1 MSKLIDNPI
10 SAITDSVSK
19 GVETVAGVFTTNK
32 EKDAQRSADEQMAL
46 LRAYQEEFKKVEN
59 RNWVDSLADGFNRLI
74 RPFIVTLILFIFVI
88 AYLSPQHLAEITFAL
103 SAIPDG
109 YWTLLSVIIAFYFGG
124 RMQLKSQQFKFSET
138 QAQAVKALI
147 NTKAEFRKLEMD
159 NDEPD
164 RVFGDKLAKES
175 NFDATRANL
184 VNPVV
189 EEALRHVKAEGKP
202 DEILANSQ
210 QALAAKID
218 AMTKETEE
226 EVKTRRRVGPRRL
239 GRR

>member
-1 MSKLIDNPI
+1 MSKLFENPI

-19 GVETVAGVFTTNK
+19 GVETVAGVFTSNK

-46 LRAYQEEFKKVEN
+46 LKTYQAEFNARQN
-59 RNWVDSLADGFNRLI
+59 RTWADSLADAFNRLI
-74 RPFIVTLILFIFVI
+74 RPMIVSLTLFIFVI
-88 AYLSPQHLAEITFAL
+88 AYISPTHLAEITLAM
-103 SAIPDG
+103 SAIPQG
-109 YWTLLSVIIAFYFGG
+109 YWALLSVIIAFYFGG

-147 NTKAEFRKLEMD
+147 ETKAEFRKLEMN

-164 RVFGDKLAKES
+164 KVFGDTLAKQTD
-175 NFDATRANL
+175 FDVSRANQ

-189 EEALRHVKAEGKP
+189 EAALIHVKEDGPADRKSEQALR
-202 DEILANSQ
+202 
-210 QALAAKID
+210 AKIAEMQQED
-218 AMTKETEE
+218 EE
-226 EVKTRRRVGPRRL
+226 QVVSRRRFGPRKL

>member
-46 LRAYQEEFKKVEN
+46 LRAYQAEFNKVEN

-74 RPFIVTLILFIFVI
+74 RPFIVSLILFIFVI
-88 AYLSPQHLAEITFAL
+88 AYLSPTHLAEITFAL

-147 NTKAEFRKLEMD
+147 ETKAEFRKLEMD

-164 RVFGDKLAKES
+164 RVFGDKLAKGS
-175 NFDATRANL
+175 NFDATRANQ

-189 EEALRHVKAEGKP
+189 EEALQHVKAEGKP
-202 DEILANSQ
+202 EDIQARSQ

-218 AMTKETEE
+218 AMTKESEE